1 MAEGVP
7 PEASDV
13 TESDIV
19 FDCPHCG
26 KSLAIDYRGAGLAIS
41 CSDCGKP
48 VQVPI
53 PEGLELADVDST
65 AEEQEAV
72 IMNLRR
78 SLAAAEARVRELETT
93 VDELNGRRELLER
106 SKADTLHR
114 FGLINEKATAIRHAA
129 DDIAKAIAAGN
140 AASAKY

>member
-1 MAEGVP
+1 MAEELP

-13 TESDIV
+13 TASDIV

-26 KSLAIDYRGAGLAIS
+26 KSLVIDYRGAGLSIS

-106 SKADTLHR
+106 SRADTLHR
-114 FGLINEKATAIRHAA
+114 FGLISEKAAAIRHAA
-129 DDIAKAIAAGN
+129 DEIAKTVAAGN
-140 AASAKY
+140 AASAKH